1 LFRDLIQIILP
12 YGSSVSI
19 FEIGLNPSTGGVF
32 LSQVTA
38 GIVSII
44 GGLIRLYS
52 NVRGFRF
59 ISLDSWHAQLS
70 INLAIAGSL
79 SHSLIISMQC
89 QFILI

>member
-1 LFRDLIQIILP
+1 MFRDLIQIILP

-52 NVRGFRF
+52 NG
-59 ISLDSWHAQLS
+59 QLS

-79 SHSLIISMQC
+79 SHLLIISMQC

>member
-1 LFRDLIQIILP
+1 MPANRILDSGIDPVLIDIATTTFRDLLFRDLIQIILP

-52 NVRGFRF
+52 NG
-59 ISLDSWHAQLS
+59 QL
-70 INLAIAGSL
+70 ID
-79 SHSLIISMQC
+79 
-89 QFILI
+89 